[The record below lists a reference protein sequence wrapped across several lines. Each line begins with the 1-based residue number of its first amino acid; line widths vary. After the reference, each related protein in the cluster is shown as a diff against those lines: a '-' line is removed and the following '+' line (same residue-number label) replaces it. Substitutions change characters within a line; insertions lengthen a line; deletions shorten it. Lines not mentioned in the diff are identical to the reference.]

1 MLKQRIITSLILTP
15 LVIWGVFSL
24 PALYFSLFILV
35 VVGLSSWEW
44 AHLAGIENSAS
55 KALYTLASLIALVL
69 LIWYLDISTKGFY
82 ILISISILW
91 WLYRIVCVLIYR
103 TPEASIASQQ
113 PKGINIATALVS
125 VVALIVPFYSIVY
138 LRNEYNF
145 PGYLF
150 YLLMTIWAADVFA
163 YFSGKYLGKH
173 KLAPHVSPGKTWEG
187 VFGAFVGTSLGALIG
202 AFSFGFNFQNGM
214 MFFALTF
221 IVVAISIFG
230 DLSESLYKR
239 QNAIKDSGNLLPGHG
254 GILDRVDSLVAA
266 APFYLVG
273 LSLLGLLA

>member
-24 PALYFSLFILV
+24 PALYFSLFILI

-44 AHLAGIENSAS
+44 GHLAGMERSTS
-55 KALYTLASLIALVL
+55 KALYTIASLLALVL
-69 LIWYLDISTKGFY
+69 LIWALDISAKGFY
-82 ILISISILW
+82 ILISISIVW
-91 WLYRIVCVLIYR
+91 WLYRIVCILIYK
-103 TPEASIASQQ
+103 TPDTLPTQLQGNGVNVVTAMVSI
-113 PKGINIATALVS
+113 
-125 VVALIVPFYSIVY
+125 VALIIPFYAIVY

-150 YLLMTIWAADVFA
+150 YMLMIIWAADVFA

-173 KLAPHVSPGKTWEG
+173 KLAPHISPGKTWEG
-187 VFGAFVGTSLGALIG
+187 VYGALFGTSMGSLIG
-202 AFSFGFNFQNGM
+202 AYSFGLDFQTGIL
-214 MFFALTF
+214 FFVLTF
-221 IVVAISIFG
+221 IMVSISIFG

-254 GILDRVDSLVAA
+254 GMLDRVDSLVAA
-266 APFYLVG
+266 APFYLAG
-273 LSLLGLLA
+273 LWLLGLLK